1 MLVELSGI
9 ELVCELDKVATDLL
23 GSPKEEPQKKQYS
36 EVREEILRRLEAA
49 EKNSNPWRPGKGD

>member
-1 MLVELSGI
+1 MLSKLSGI

-23 GSPKEEPQKKQYS
+23 DFPKGEHQKKQYR

-49 EKNSNPWRPGKGD
+49 ENNGNPWQPGKKD